1 MDRGGRADSVFV
13 VSDRQPRQ
21 RRASCRSRG
30 RRTLAQRLL
39 IGTNLA
45 LMVVALVA
53 AGGFYSARRIIKS
66 FHTVTVEGATRSN
79 ASELGLDQP
88 RNFLIIGT
96 DSAARLNSSDPVTND
111 REGLGL
117 LSDVV
122 MILRID
128 PKSERAHL
136 LSIPR
141 DTTMEIYP
149 TGNVRRINS
158 AIQGAGG
165 AKDLIQTIKRELG
178 VSIDHYVQVD
188 LYAFKTIVAVL
199 GGVNAYFDT
208 AIYDKNTRIQID
220 TPGCIKLN
228 QDQALAYARSRHMQ
242 FRDPDGEWDYEPTGD
257 TGRVERQQQFV
268 KLIMR
273 EAISKGIRN
282 PSTALNIGNAVS
294 QVVITD
300 EQLTV
305 RSMMDLGT
313 QFRTFSADDL
323 VTQIVPTR
331 DYKGPM
337 DAAYQ
342 EILWDEAGPI
352 LDVYR
357 GVEPGKPVKPRDVI
371 VSVVGTSDLN
381 PTGMAKEMAALGF
394 DASGSV
400 DEDSGRDQT
409 VVRYG
414 EDGGEAAILAARY
427 MDADVDFRC
436 DEEIRGRQVRIVLG
450 SDFKGIRQEPADLS
464 SLSAEELNQLMEAT
478 DMVLN
483 AEGEPVTTTTT
494 TTTPVTAPPTTEDP
508 GLVEGETSSSLP
520 AATGE
525 SGLEGGPV
533 ATGPFATVTTDG
545 GSTPPTTQLEQ
556 SSTIE
561 GGFVPIDYQRSL
573 SC

>member
-1 MDRGGRADSVFV
+1 
-13 VSDRQPRQ
+13 
-21 RRASCRSRG
+21 
-30 RRTLAQRLL
+30 
-39 IGTNLA
+39 
-45 LMVVALVA
+45 
-53 AGGFYSARRIIKS
+53 
-66 FHTVTVEGATRSN
+66 
-79 ASELGLDQP
+79 
-88 RNFLIIGT
+88 
-96 DSAARLNSSDPVTND
+96 
-111 REGLGL
+111 
-117 LSDVV
+117 
-122 MILRID
+122 
-128 PKSERAHL
+128 
-136 LSIPR
+136 
-141 DTTMEIYP
+141 
-149 TGNVRRINS
+149 
-158 AIQGAGG
+158 
-165 AKDLIQTIKRELG
+165 
-178 VSIDHYVQVD
+178 
-188 LYAFKTIVAVL
+188 
-199 GGVNAYFDT
+199 
-208 AIYDKNTRIQID
+208 
-220 TPGCIKLN
+220 
-228 QDQALAYARSRHMQ
+228 
-242 FRDPDGEWDYEPTGD
+242 
-257 TGRVERQQQFV
+257 
-268 KLIMR
+268 
-273 EAISKGIRN
+273 
-282 PSTALNIGNAVS
+282 
-294 QVVITD
+294 
-300 EQLTV
+300 
-305 RSMMDLGT
+305 MMDLGT

-427 MDADVDFRC
+427 MDADVDFRF